1 MNHLKNKLKYL
12 VDVSLNRK
20 IHTKWFMIANILLA
34 IVIIAVMNI
43 DSVIKLFG
51 GDFNQKKPI
60 YVIDETEVSFDILKS
75 QIESLEVSLLGE
87 TENSYDVKL
96 YNKALEDAKK
106 ELEENDNAVVITL
119 ENDDLSIID
128 ASLISQSYIDTMDYQ
143 VLNQAIQ
150 NTKTTIAMSSSSVS
164 MDELNRIYSPIE
176 VERIILDE
184 NKKSESESMD
194 TIMSTVFPI
203 FILPF
208 FMLTIFLVQMIGAEI
223 NDEKTTRG
231 MEIIISNVSPK
242 VHFFSKIIASNVFII
257 MQGILLIIYAG
268 LGIFLRKILGTGSL
282 FTSLGSEMTGVFNGI
297 MQTEFVSKLIYIIPL
312 TLILMVLTFLA
323 YSLLAGILA
332 SMTTNAEDFG
342 QLQTPIMII
351 SLIGYYLAMMAG
363 MFKGAL
369 FIRILSY
376 IPFISAILSPSL
388 LVLGQIGIIDVIISM
403 IIVMIT
409 NYLLIHYGI
418 RIYKVGILNY
428 SSKDLWKKMF
438 KAMKEK

>member
-1 MNHLKNKLKYL
+1 MKSKLKYL

-34 IVIIAVMNI
+34 FVVIAVMNI

-51 GDFNQKKPI
+51 GDFDEKMSV
-60 YVIDETEVSFDILKS
+60 YVIDETGASFEVLKS
-75 QIESLEVSLLGE
+75 QIESLEVSLMGE
-87 TENSYDVKL
+87 EENTYDIKL
-96 YNKALEDAKK
+96 YDKDLETAKK
-106 ELEENDNAVVITL
+106 ELEEEDNAVVITL
-119 ENDDLSIID
+119 KSDELLTID
-128 ASLISQSYIDTMDYQ
+128 ASLISQSYIDTIDYQ
-143 VLNQAIQ
+143 VLYQAIQ
-150 NTKTTIAMSSSSVS
+150 NTKTTIAMASSSIS
-164 MDELNRIYSPIE
+164 MDELNQIYAPIE
-176 VERIILDE
+176 IERVILDE
-184 NKKSESESMD
+184 NKKSENEGMD

-208 FMLTIFLVQMIGAEI
+208 FMLTIFLVQMIGAEV

-242 VHFFSKIIASNVFII
+242 VHFFSKIIAGNVFII

-268 LGIFLRKILGTGSL
+268 IGLFLRKILGTGSI

-297 MQTEFVSKLIYIIPL
+297 MQTEFISKLIYIIPL
-312 TLILMVLTFLA
+312 TLMLMVLTFLA

-363 MFKGAL
+363 VFEGSI
-369 FIRILSY
+369 FIKVISFV
-376 IPFISAILSPSL
+376 PFISAILSPSL
-388 LVLGQIGIIDVIISM
+388 LVLGQIGIIEVIISIIFM
-403 IIVMIT
+403 IITVW
-409 NYLLIHYGI
+409 LLIKYGLK
-418 RIYKVGILNY
+418 IYKVGILNY

-438 KAMKEK
+438 KALKN